1 MKNQK
6 TIEIMSNKIEVKKSQ
21 LLKASDKY
29 EELINK
35 DLNLFSEAATEWG
48 GKLLVI
54 GGAMLISYL
63 GVRAIINKKRQDVS
77 EENDIDTKETRMEA
91 RNIFIKSISDKAA
104 LVLLAL
110 VREYIVKLLD
120 GTQEEHDRSDI

>member
-35 DLNLFSEAATEWG
+35 DLNVFSEAATEWG

-77 EENDIDTKETRMEA
+77 EENDIDTRETRMEA
-91 RNIFIKSISDKAA
+91 RHIFIKSISDKAA